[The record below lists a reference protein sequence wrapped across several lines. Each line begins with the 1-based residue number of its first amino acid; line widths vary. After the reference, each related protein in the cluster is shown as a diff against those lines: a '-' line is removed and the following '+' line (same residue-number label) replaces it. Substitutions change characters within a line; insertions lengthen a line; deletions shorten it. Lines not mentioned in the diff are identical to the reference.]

1 MRFLWLLITPC
12 LLRLSPSLSQPHTA
26 TMVAI
31 PFKLLN
37 GQTFMVEADPSFTIL
52 QVKQQVE
59 VGVILRAG
67 ARTSTAGLICGCV
80 CEHVGRLQ
88 ANHGVPVAKQTMIFA
103 GRKLRDDATIVDL
116 GIVSE
121 TGAYSGKPMRLFSV
135 PD

>member
-12 LLRLSPSLSQPHTA
+12 LLRLSPSPSQPHTA
-26 TMVAI
+26 AMVAI

-67 ARTSTAGLICGCV
+67 ARTGAQLDLFV
-80 CEHVGRLQ
+80 
-88 ANHGVPVAKQTMIFA
+88 VASVNTWDGSRQTMA
-103 GRKLRDDATIVDL
+103 CLWP
-116 GIVSE
+116 S
-121 TGAYSGKPMRLFSV
+121 KP
-135 PD
+135 